1 MCVVQEKGTK
11 KMYWG
16 YVIPSQAGRF
26 SVTDMNV
33 VTGKRDNFIAK
44 DIDLEWG
51 SKIFQI
57 RLYKKS

>member
-1 MCVVQEKGTK
+1 
-11 KMYWG
+11 MYWG
-16 YVIPSQAGRF
+16 YVIASQAGRF
-26 SVTDMNV
+26 SVTDLNV
-33 VTGKRDNFIAK
+33 VTGKSDNFIAK